1 MSEEQ
6 RPVCPY
12 CEEVMVKGRIEMADG
27 TWQECWLCGCVGEDE
42 ETVVEETLGV

>member
-6 RPVCPY
+6 RLICPY
-12 CEEVMVKGRIEMADG
+12 CDEVMVKGRIEMADG

-42 ETVVEETLGV
+42 ETVVEKTLGV